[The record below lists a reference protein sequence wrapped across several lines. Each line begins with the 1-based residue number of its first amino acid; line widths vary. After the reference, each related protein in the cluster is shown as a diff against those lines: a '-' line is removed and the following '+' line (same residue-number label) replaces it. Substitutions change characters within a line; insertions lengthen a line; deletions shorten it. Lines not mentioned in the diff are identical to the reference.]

1 MSLSEWII
9 WLQQHNSASWFAFL
23 ALVLFLGL
31 YGATERRTAR
41 KINSRL
47 RRLDSSLQLYAAA
60 ESPLIQA
67 AGRPEL
73 SSEEE
78 LLVTERLLAC
88 RAAPY
93 ITADVLAQISA
104 YANDRDT
111 ARLPLLTKT
120 LERESERLYA
130 ERDKLLLQSESPG
143 WGYALWNQIRPA
155 LPFLFAAALLYL
167 IVWLIQMIS
176 GEIPMD
182 GHRFEEYL
190 NHWTWFASALFSLL
204 LLYPALM
211 GGNRPNAGAVLLR
224 IWSVFIAGLYL
235 LHLLGPIYAPYILTV
250 QILFFLAGFRFTGNK
265 PRKSRPFVG
274 HYSDD
279 EELEPVETAE
289 GASGAQEVGYGQ
301 SQSQSQP
308 QTQQPLIKSDEK

>member
-1 MSLSEWII
+1 MSLSEWIT
-9 WLQQHNSASWFAFL
+9 WLQQHNSASLVAFL
-23 ALVLFLGL
+23 ALILFLSL
-31 YGATERRTAR
+31 YGATEWRTAR
-41 KINSRL
+41 NINSRL
-47 RRLDSSLQLYAAA
+47 RRFDSSLQLYAAA

-78 LLVTERLLAC
+78 LLVAERLLAC

-104 YANDRDT
+104 YAGDRDT
-111 ARLPLLTKT
+111 ARLPLLIKT
-120 LERESERLYA
+120 LERESERLCA
-130 ERDKLLLQSESPG
+130 ERDKLLRQSESPG
-143 WGYALWNQIRPA
+143 WGYALWKQIRSA

-167 IVWLIQMIS
+167 IVWLVRMLS

-190 NHWTWFASALFSLL
+190 NHWAWFASAIFSLL

-235 LHLLGPIYAPYILTV
+235 LHLLGPTFAPYILTV
-250 QILFFLAGFRFTGNK
+250 QIMLFIAGFRFTGNK

-274 HYSDD
+274 HYSDE

-289 GASGAQEVGYGQ
+289 GASGAQEVSYGQ
-301 SQSQSQP
+301 PQSQIQP
-308 QTQQPLIKSDEK
+308 QQPQNNPDEK